1 MSRLAVMFEHV
12 VFDLDGT
19 LVDSRADLAA
29 AVNHAL
35 AAFGLAQLPVETLG
49 GYVGEGAR
57 VLVQRALGA
66 DHLDLLAPALDAFLA
81 YYGAHLLDATRAYPG
96 IPEALGAL
104 GARGVVLSVLTNKPV
119 AMSRTILAGLGLA
132 DRFVAIVGG
141 DSLPVRKPDPA
152 GVEHL
157 RAQSGTARE
166 RVLLVGDSPIDLR
179 TARAAGVAFCGVA
192 WGLAPDALRA
202 AWPGP
207 LVDHPADLLPVVG
220 GQRRL
225 PPPEP

>member
-1 MSRLAVMFEHV
+1 VFEHV

-29 AVNHAL
+29 AVNHVL
-35 AAFGLAQLPVETLG
+35 RGFGLPELSVETLS

-57 VLVQRALGA
+57 VLVQRALGPA
-66 DHLDLLAPALDAFLA
+66 RQELVAPALDVFLT

-96 IPEALGAL
+96 IPEALEAL
-104 GARGVVLSVLTNKPV
+104 GRRGVALSVLTNKPV
-119 AMSRTILAGLGLA
+119 AMSRAILAGLEIA
-132 DRFVAIVGG
+132 SRFVDVVGG

-157 RAQSGTARE
+157 RARTGTPRT
-166 RVLLVGDSPIDLR
+166 RVLLVGDSPIDVR
-179 TARAAGVAFCGVA
+179 TARAAEVAFCGVG

-202 AWPGP
+202 AWPEP
-207 LVDHPADLLPVVG
+207 LVAHPAELVALVERG
-220 GQRRL
+220 
-225 PPPEP
+225 